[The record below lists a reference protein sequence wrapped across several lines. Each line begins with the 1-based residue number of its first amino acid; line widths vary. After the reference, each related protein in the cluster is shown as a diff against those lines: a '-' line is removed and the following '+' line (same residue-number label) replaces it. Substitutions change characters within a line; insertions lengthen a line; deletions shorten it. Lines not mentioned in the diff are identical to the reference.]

1 MYHIDSVP
9 PDQYDTYDVHV
20 TGRVVEIGQENA
32 EGSTNESTGI
42 VTKMMKILNECQ
54 GSMVE
59 EVTLEVLIEARDCGE
74 PGRKDRRNRKR
85 KRGAVTS
92 AEMTRKR
99 ARRGDLSTSRQ
110 RECRGTRSIARQK
123 KDDGDHHEGVCGD
136 DDYETGDRDGD
147 ERCSLE
153 RGDGEK
159 VERQVSE
166 RGAEGLDR
174 AGLARGTRDNERPVE
189 KHLELMSSI
198 RPWPIGNAQLC
209 GGKDCYLAPPCTP

>member
-1 MYHIDSVP
+1 MYHIDNVP

-42 VTKMMKILNECQ
+42 VTKTVKILNECQ

-59 EVTLEVLIEARDCGE
+59 EVTLEVLIETRDCGE

-99 ARRGDLSTSRQ
+99 ARRGDPSTSRQ
-110 RECRGTRSIARQK
+110 RDRRGFRSIAGQK
-123 KDDGDHHEGVCGD
+123 YDDTDHHEGVRGND
-136 DDYETGDRDGD
+136 GYESGDRDGD
-147 ERCSLE
+147 ESLSLE

-159 VERQVSE
+159 DERQGLE
-166 RGAEGLDR
+166 RGAEGLER
-174 AGLARGTRDNERPVE
+174 SGLACGTRDNERLVE

-198 RPWPIGNAQLC
+198 RPWPIGNAQPC